1 MQIFTSSQERE
12 NPSLGLEKTQP
23 TCPHRESL
31 PTSICHRPVIAGP
44 LFRPKWLK
52 ISWSWLVIH
61 AQGVDTNSPTQVLQ
75 MCLITQHQISR
86 AKLSLCQLIII
97 NDSKILAMCGRSL
110 EASIKIILRILM
122 GSIVAEFTEKE
133 ARRRYLWEREL
144 LAPF

>member
-1 MQIFTSSQERE
+1 M
-12 NPSLGLEKTQP
+12 
-23 TCPHRESL
+23 
-31 PTSICHRPVIAGP
+31 
-44 LFRPKWLK
+44 
-52 ISWSWLVIH
+52 IH

-86 AKLSLCQLIII
+86 VKLSLCQLIIR
-97 NDSKILAMCGRSL
+97 NGSKILAMCGRSL

-122 GSIVAEFTEKE
+122 GSMVAECTEKE